1 MELRDVLQQMIQEN
15 TRAGQPTDLRIGTV
29 TKADPLEITI
39 NTQMAPLRA
48 GVLLLTEC
56 VVEKKIPILQHTHE
70 IHDTATG
77 GGGARAGDVFSGGG
91 DCEPA
96 LLESQII
103 CREFGKT
110 LPVENGYIILN
121 RALAVGDEVILLR
134 VQNGQKF
141 IVLSRVFK
149 G

>member
-56 VVEKKIPILQHTHE
+56 VVEKKIPILQHTHV

-77 GGGARAGDVFSGGG
+77 GGSCD
-91 DCEPA
+91 PA

-103 CREFGKT
+103 CQEFGKT

-134 VQNGQKF
+134 VQNGQRF

>member
-56 VVEKKIPILQHTHE
+56 VVEKKIPILQQTRRCWRARSSARSLGRPCRWK
-70 IHDTATG
+70 TAI
-77 GGGARAGDVFSGGG
+77 S
-91 DCEPA
+91 
-96 LLESQII
+96 S
-103 CREFGKT
+103 
-110 LPVENGYIILN
+110 
-121 RALAVGDEVILLR
+121 
-134 VQNGQKF
+134 
-141 IVLSRVFK
+141 
-149 G
+149 

>member
-1 MELRDVLQQMIQEN
+1 MSMELKDVLQQMMQESA
-15 TRAGQPTDLRIGTV
+15 RAGQPTDLRIGTV

-56 VVEKKIPILQHTHE
+56 VVEKKIPILQHTHG
-70 IHDTATG
+70 IHDTYTG
-77 GGGARAGDVFSGGG
+77 GGSCD
-91 DCEPA
+91 PA

-103 CREFGKT
+103 CQEFGQV
-110 LPVENGYIILN
+110 LPVENGHIILN

-149 G
+149 EG

>member
-56 VVEKKIPILQHTHE
+56 VVEPDYLSGVR
-70 IHDTATG
+70 TG
-77 GGGARAGDVFSGGG
+77 PAGGKRLYHPEPRVSGGG
-91 DCEPA
+91 
-96 LLESQII
+96 
-103 CREFGKT
+103 
-110 LPVENGYIILN
+110 
-121 RALAVGDEVILLR
+121 
-134 VQNGQKF
+134 
-141 IVLSRVFK
+141 
-149 G
+149 

>member
-1 MELRDVLQQMIQEN
+1 MSMELRDVLQQMIQEN

-70 IHDTATG
+70 IHATATG
-77 GGGARAGDVFSGGG
+77 GGSCD
-91 DCEPA
+91 PA

-103 CREFGKT
+103 CQEFGQA

-134 VQNGQKF
+134 VQNGQRF